1 MKSSA
6 VVGRRSRGGRCRRS
20 RPRISRRSAILDQLI
35 DVLQAHGSPTTSIRA
50 SAILHGHDLQLQGL
64 TVGQVVHDYGDV
76 CQSIT
81 ELAMETNA
89 PISAEDFRTLNR
101 CLDDAI
107 ASAVTEFGRERGQSQ
122 EERETANLERLG
134 FFTHELR
141 NLTHTAMV
149 AFDVLQ
155 TGNVGV
161 GGSTGAVLRRSLVG
175 LTT

>member
-1 MKSSA
+1 
-6 VVGRRSRGGRCRRS
+6 
-20 RPRISRRSAILDQLI
+20 
-35 DVLQAHGSPTTSIRA
+35 
-50 SAILHGHDLQLQGL
+50 
-64 TVGQVVHDYGDV
+64 VHDYGDV

-81 ELAMETNA
+81 ELAMESNA

-107 ASAVTEFGRERGQSQ
+107 AGAVTEFGRERGQNL

-141 NLTHTAMV
+141 NLTHTALV

-161 GGSTGAVLRRSLVG
+161 GGSTGAVLRRSLLG
-175 LTT
+175 LTSLIEKSLAEVRLTRGVQNRELFPVSGFIHEIAAAAVLDAQTNGIALIVTPF